1 MDVIVTGTEKDRK
14 IYFYRNQVE
23 IVKQFIIVML
33 YKLSHIQKKKIQKL
47 ILENH
52 IFKDKNKLLKYV
64 FVN

>member
-33 YKLSHIQKKKIQKL
+33 YKLSHIQKKKYR
-47 ILENH
+47 N
-52 IFKDKNKLLKYV
+52 
-64 FVN
+64 